1 MRMYIDSNVVIYT
14 NFRQKSVYQKMKW
27 LKLNE
32 AVQLKSQRTPERSI
46 LKQYLV
52 SLLIK
57 AYDVFF
63 I

>member
-1 MRMYIDSNVVIYT
+1 MYIDSNVVIYT

-32 AVQLKSQRTPERSI
+32 AVQLKSQRAPERSI

-57 AYDVFF
+57 VYDVF
-63 I
+63 II